1 MRCNLAEIARRV
13 MFEKG
18 LSPIFPPEVDE
29 EVKRIKPSNT
39 PALDLT
45 HLPFCSI
52 DNDDSKDLD
61 QLTFAEGND
70 IYVAIADVTDLVKKN
85 SPIDRHAQINT
96 TSVYTPDIIFTL
108 IPKELCYDITSL
120 NPEQKRLSVVV
131 KMTLDEEADVESYE
145 IFHAYVYN
153 YAKLTYSKIGP
164 MLANEAPFEP
174 KFLESTLRLQDKW
187 AQKIKKKR
195 ENLGALT
202 LVTPESKPVVKDDEV
217 LALIPVIKNRAHEL
231 IENFMISTNSTIA
244 TFLKN
249 GKVPSLRRVV
259 KVPER
264 WDRIVVVAQ
273 ELKYKLP
280 PQPDAKALDEFLRFR
295 QKEDPVTFPDL
306 SLTVIKLLGSGEYI
320 VEMPDDSPLGH
331 FGLAILNY
339 THSTAPNRRYPDI
352 ITQRQVKALLN
363 NEPSP
368 YTVPELKTL
377 ADQCT
382 HQEDQAKRVERHL
395 TKSAAACLL
404 HNRIGDTFKGIIT
417 GVSSKGTWVRIFDP
431 PVEGKVVENFRKL
444 DVGDHVNVKLVGV
457 DIELGYIDFSNLK
470 TNHV

>member
-18 LSPIFPPEVDE
+18 LSPIFPPAVEE
-29 EVKRIKPSNT
+29 EVKKLKPST
-39 PALDLT
+39 VPAEDLT
-45 HLPFCSI
+45 HLKFCSI

-61 QLTFAEGND
+61 QLTYAEGND

-85 SPIDRHAQINT
+85 SAIDRHAQINT
-96 TSVYTPDIIFTL
+96 TSVYTPDVIFTM
-108 IPKELCYDITSL
+108 IPTELSYDMTSL
-120 NPEQKRLSVVV
+120 NPNQKRLSVVV
-131 KMTLDEEADVESYE
+131 KMTLDDNAEVKDFKIME
-145 IFHAYVYN
+145 AYVFN
-153 YAKLTYSKIGP
+153 YAKLVYSKIGP
-164 MLANEAPFEP
+164 MLSGEAPFDP
-174 KFLESTLRLQDKW
+174 PFLESTLRLQDAW
-187 AQKIKKKR
+187 AQKIKRKR
-195 ENLGALT
+195 ESMGALT
-202 LVTPESKPVVKDDEV
+202 LDTIETHPIVKNDEV
-217 LALIPVIKNRAHEL
+217 LELVPDKKNRAHEL
-231 IENFMISTNSTIA
+231 IENFMIATNTTIA

-249 GKVPSLRRVV
+249 GRVPSLRRVV

-280 PQPDAKALDEFLRFR
+280 STPDAKALDEFLKTR

-306 SLTVIKLLGSGEYI
+306 SLTIIKLLGSGEYI
-320 VEMPDDSPLGH
+320 LEMPDDDPTGH
-331 FGLAILNY
+331 FGLAIMNY

-352 ITQRQVKALLN
+352 ITQRQVKALLKS
-363 NEPSP
+363 EDSP
-368 YTVPELKTL
+368 YNVSELKTL

-404 HNRIGDTFKGIIT
+404 HNRIGETFDGIVT
-417 GVSSKGTWVRIFDP
+417 GVSSKGTWVRIFNP

-444 DVGDHVNVKLVGV
+444 DVGDRIKVKLLAV
-457 DIELGYIDFSNLK
+457 DIEQGYIDFSNIK
-470 TNHV
+470 N